1 VMILFCKNIF
11 RNNVALRI
19 KRFLSK
25 ALLIAV
31 LSVFIPVN
39 LYSEML
45 IESKLVNFGY
55 RTASTR
61 NVTAIIV
68 HSTFNNSGGEKYDVD
83 LIISQFQRYGVSSH
97 YLIGRD
103 GRIFLLVHE
112 KDVAFHAG
120 KSELPNGSRYV
131 NSLSIGIELITSFD
145 DSPTVSQ
152 INALVQLVKDI
163 RSRHA
168 IEYILR
174 HSDIAPG
181 RKTDPWNMNWDEF
194 LKEIE

>member
-1 VMILFCKNIF
+1 MILFCKNIF

-31 LSVFIPVN
+31 LSVFIPLNV
-39 LYSEML
+39 YSETL

-68 HSTFNNSGGEKYDVD
+68 HSTFNNLGGEKYDVD
-83 LIISQFQRYGVSSH
+83 LIITQFQRYGVSSH

-131 NSLSIGIELITSFD
+131 NSLSIGIELITCFD